1 MTVWMSAAEIAEVW
15 DRYEAGEYM
24 RPIAR
29 AIGRS
34 SNAVRDLIAKTGG
47 VRPLV
52 PTEWFDA
59 RLSLA
64 EREEIS
70 RGIARGLSERQIAAG
85 LGRAPST
92 ISREIVANGGR
103 SRYRCCEAETSARL
117 RARRPK
123 SAKLARCR
131 RLRKVVEAK
140 LEKRWS
146 PQQIA
151 DWLPAAF
158 PEDPEMRVSHETIY
172 MSLFVQGRGALRT
185 ELYRCLRHGQ
195 AIRRPQ
201 GTRLPTG
208 KGIINDMVMI
218 SERPAEVEDRAV
230 PGHWEGDLILGKGRR
245 AIGTLVERST
255 RYVMLVRLPAGH
267 GAPAVRKALTKRIT
281 TLPTELRRSITWDQG
296 KELAEHL
303 RFTVDT
309 GVQIYFC
316 DPRSP
321 WSTEARG
328 NADRTRTPTD
338 SCANTSPKAA
348 SSLSIPRHT
357 STPSLGSSTAALDE
371 HSAACHHLRHSP
383 RLLRRPVEAAPDY
396 RSGPLWPEPTDNAR
410 RTGSPSEC

>member
-1 MTVWMSAAEIAEVW
+1 MNTWFSTAEKSEIW

-34 SNAVRDLIAKTGG
+34 QWSVRALIAKTGG

-52 PTEWFDA
+52 PTEWSDA
-59 RLSLA
+59 RLSLS

-70 RGIARGLSERQIAAG
+70 RGIAAGESARQIALR

-92 ISREIVANGGR
+92 VSREIKANGGR
-103 SRYRCCEAETSARL
+103 SSYRACEAHTRAL
-117 RARRPK
+117 LAARRPK
-123 SAKLARCR
+123 SAKLAACP
-131 RLRKVVEAK
+131 RLRRVVEAK

-151 DWLPAAF
+151 DWLPEAF
-158 PEDPEMRVSHETIY
+158 PDDPEMRVSHETIY
-172 MSLFVQGRGALRT
+172 MSLFVQGRGALRH
-185 ELYRCLRHGQ
+185 ELFRCLRQGQ

-201 GTRLPTG
+201 GTRLPSG
-208 KGIINDMVMI
+208 KGVINDMVMI
-218 SERPAEVEDRAV
+218 SERPAEIEDRAV
-230 PGHWEGDLILGKGRR
+230 PGHWEGDLILGKGSR

-255 RYVMLVRLPAGH
+255 RYVMLVRLPDGH

-321 WSTEARG
+321 WQRGSNENTNELLRQYFPKGSELSVYSQAQLNAVARELNG
-328 NADRTRTPTD
+328 RPRRT
-338 SCANTSPKAA
+338 
-348 SSLSIPRHT
+348 LGGV
-357 STPSLGSSTAALDE
+357 TPSEAFAEAVAST
-371 HSAACHHLRHSP
+371 S
-383 RLLRRPVEAAPDY
+383 
-396 RSGPLWPEPTDNAR
+396 
-410 RTGSPSEC
+410 

>member
-1 MTVWMSAAEIAEVW
+1 MWMSAAEQAEVW

-29 AIGRS
+29 AVGRS
-34 SNAVRDLIAKTGG
+34 QAAVRSLIAKTGG

-52 PTEWFDA
+52 PTEWSEA

-70 RGIARGLSERQIAAG
+70 RGIAGELSARQIAAG

-92 ISREIVANGGR
+92 ISREIAANGGR
-103 SRYRCCEAETSARL
+103 TDYRCCEAEASARL

-123 SAKLARCR
+123 PAKLARCR
-131 RLRKVVEAK
+131 KLRTVVEAK
-140 LEKRWS
+140 LEKHWS

-151 DWLPAAF
+151 DWLPTAF
-158 PEDPEMRVSHETIY
+158 PDNPEMRVSHETIY
-172 MSLFVQGRGALRT
+172 MSLFVQGRGALRH
-185 ELYRCLRHGQ
+185 ELFRCLRQRQ
-195 AIRRPQ
+195 AIRRPK

-208 KGIINDMVMI
+208 KGVINDMVMI

-230 PGHWEGDLILGKGRR
+230 PGHWEGDLILGTGQR

-255 RYVMLVRLPAGH
+255 RYVMLVRLPDGH

-321 WSTEARG
+321 WQRGSNENTNGLLRQYFPKGTELSGFSQAQLNAVARELNG
-328 NADRTRTPTD
+328 RPRRT
-338 SCANTSPKAA
+338 
-348 SSLSIPRHT
+348 LGGV
-357 STPSLGSSTAALDE
+357 TPSEAFAEAVAST
-371 HSAACHHLRHSP
+371 
-383 RLLRRPVEAAPDY
+383 
-396 RSGPLWPEPTDNAR
+396 G
-410 RTGSPSEC
+410 